1 MNSTDFLRSKISNE
15 HRAKAAYI
23 YLRQSTPGQVMHN
36 TESTARQY
44 ALTDRAVALG
54 WPEDRIHIIDED
66 LGRSGATSENRF
78 GFQHLIAEVGM
89 ARVGLVLSLEASRL
103 SRNSSD
109 WRRLLELCSIFGTLI
124 ADSEIVYDPRSYH
137 DRLLL
142 GLAGI
147 MSEAEL
153 HHIKM
158 RLEAGRRFKAAR
170 GELQQGL
177 PQVSSGYATVRC
189 PSLLT
194 RRYNRV

>member
-23 YLRQSTPGQVMHN
+23 YLCQSTPGQVMHN

-124 ADSEIVYDPRSYH
+124 VNFRRVVWIFIIS
-137 DRLLL
+137 
-142 GLAGI
+142 
-147 MSEAEL
+147 MSSQR
-153 HHIKM
+153 HSGK
-158 RLEAGRRFKAAR
+158 GR
-170 GELQQGL
+170 E
-177 PQVSSGYATVRC
+177 
-189 PSLLT
+189 
-194 RRYNRV
+194 